1 MKKLVTVLLL
11 LLAWYF
17 AGMNRQPYV
26 MAAVLCGIIFV
37 ALSFVLT
44 RILRR
49 RLTADI
55 PKQKNIIYKNTQA
68 EFIVTATNKSR
79 LPVNKYKLTLKMK
92 YRGGNT
98 ATVKKLSGNACPKSD
113 NDDNS
118 AVVYFAAPY
127 SGIIDAE
134 LTRLRVYDYFMIFS
148 SSRKLR
154 GKTGGVAVLPTPR
167 KMNIKLPPFGTYTN
181 EPVAES
187 FFDKPGEDHSEIRL
201 IREYREGDLTRHIH
215 RNYSA
220 KTEKLW
226 VKEYQRENDFIFDMY
241 IDSSCDHPLST
252 EDRDAFYEMVSAII
266 HNLME
271 NDIILRIHYYNREK
285 GGIVLHELSD
295 PEKTDEFIILLLKAD
310 SFCSK
315 EEFLNVCNIAAIQNA
330 MILTTQLEWSFCGR
344 PVYKFEKKN
353 VCLELVNRYF
363 DLT

>member
-44 RILRR
+44 RILRK
-49 RLTADI
+49 RLSADI
-55 PKQKNIIYKNTQA
+55 PKQSNIIHKNTQA
-68 EFIVTATNKSR
+68 EFIVTAANKSR

-92 YRGGNT
+92 YRGSDSSV
-98 ATVKKLSGNACPKSD
+98 VKRLSGSACPVSY

-134 LTRLRVYDYFMIFS
+134 ITRIRVYDYFMIFS
-148 SSRKLR
+148 SSKKLR
-154 GKTGGVAVLPTPR
+154 GKTGEVAVLPSPK

-181 EPVAES
+181 EPVAETA
-187 FFDKPGEDHSEIRL
+187 FDKPGEDHSEIRL

-220 KTEKLW
+220 RTEKLW

-241 IDSSCDHPLST
+241 IDSSSDHT
-252 EDRDAFYEMVSAII
+252 MTAGDRDAFYEMVSAVI

-271 NDIILRIHYYNREK
+271 NEIMLRIHYYDREK
-285 GGIVLHELSD
+285 GGIVLYELSD
-295 PEKTDEFIILLLKAD
+295 AEKTDEFVILLLKAD
-310 SFCSK
+310 AFCSR
-315 EEFLNVCNIAAIQNA
+315 EEYESVCNIAAIENA
-330 MILTTQLEWSFCGR
+330 MILTAALEWSFRGR
-344 PVYKFEKKN
+344 PVYKFEKN
-353 VCLELVNRYF
+353 NIELELVNRYF